1 MHLSEMLVLPTD
13 PRTAARLLAD
23 PGYVRE
29 KVEAA
34 GATCEQVDVTH
45 DDAHADPAGD
55 ATPSAGDDVGAF
67 TVTTRRALPTDQIPA
82 NLRAFVGSSLQVRQ
96 VEAWDTARP
105 DGGRRGTV
113 VVEITG
119 APVRLTGTMVLA
131 PQGAASTLT
140 YDGDLKAGI
149 PLFAGAVESAA
160 AEAIRDALSVEGV
173 VAARWLEGH
182 GTGGEA

>member
-45 DDAHADPAGD
+45 DDAHADPAPAGD
-55 ATPSAGDDVGAF
+55 ATPGAGDDVGAF

-82 NLRAFVGSSLQVRQ
+82 QVRAFVGNRIEVRQ
-96 VEAWDTARP
+96 VEAWEAPDDEGARV
-105 DGGRRGTV
+105 GTV
-113 VVEITG
+113 VVEVVG
-119 APVRLTGTMVLA
+119 VPVRLAGRVTLVA
-131 PQGAASTLT
+131 HGAARTAVR
-140 YDGDLKAGI
+140 YDGEVHAAI
-149 PLFAGAVESAA
+149 PLFGGAVEEATAA
-160 AEAIRDALSVEGV
+160 AIRGALAAEEQ
-173 VAARWLEGH
+173 VARHRFA
-182 GTGGEA
+182 